1 MHAKRVA
8 ERDGEGRGG
17 GSGARG
23 VEWRLM
29 RKQSELVS
37 QWRQQ
42 LRSD

>member
-8 ERDGEGRGG
+8 ETDEEGEEGG
-17 GSGARG
+17 
-23 VEWRLM
+23 ELWRLM

-42 LRSD
+42 QQRSD

>member
-17 GSGARG
+17 GRG